1 MSIMDI
7 NQQTQPQQPQQ
18 PQQSQQSQIGNDL
31 LEALAVQKALKDK
44 ETAKR
49 ALALSMNSNPK
60 TVIQQNEDAMRT
72 TSLSEVTDGVAGVL
86 KKRNADATQ
95 NLNSVATRGLPQA
108 GARMNM
114 AAGGII
120 GYAGGGGVQRP
131 VLSKNFPQTL
141 KTDERELTEE
151 EKEEL
156 YRARLSGKIP
166 TETMRGSTITGDST
180 TPKFSNYDPRGFGAP
195 KVNLGQVQEQRAG
208 PYMDRNT
215 TYSMSQY
222 MDFVKNDP
230 NLNAKQK
237 KEKLAL
243 INRMT
248 DQRPEKRQSLDSNLE
263 KKFPQ
268 LSKFGRLGERKGTID
283 QPRDVAEMQR
293 QLNFQIANKYK
304 SKKPFD
310 VASGQTMGQKNEIKR
325 DAGPGGGILNQ
336 GENLNKAYSAI
347 ANKFGLTDPNA
358 PTGTKFNAE
367 GIREPSFPEGLAA
380 AEKFKKQAR
389 MDAMPND
396 LETRDTSMMQGSKQ
410 PRSADV
416 TPKVAPEGIAAAGGK
431 GNYSD
436 YMNVLLRTM
445 AGNRQEGGMGLAYAD
460 AVDAIKKRDAGKT
473 SADLDRELLRDSNTT
488 KNRILNDHYRNQDM
502 ARLMQGNEKAVK
514 AYVELLNQMKEAS
527 PELTAAKQA
536 LKDAESG
543 KGMLQFGP
551 STSGIAA
558 AQKSIQAAN
567 QLILQQMAQ
576 QYPNVVANVK
586 GYKDAIATLNATGQ
600 KNDVTELM
608 KKYNIGG

>member
-7 NQQTQPQQPQQ
+7 NQQTQPQPQNPNPN
-18 PQQSQQSQIGNDL
+18 PQISNDL

-49 ALALSMNSNPK
+49 ALALAMNSNPK
-60 TVIQQNEDAMRT
+60 TVVQQNEDAMRT

-95 NLNSVATRGLPQA
+95 NLNRAATSGLPQA
-108 GARMNM
+108 GANM
-114 AAGGII
+114 QLAAGGII
-120 GYAGGGGVQRP
+120 GYASG
-131 VLSKNFPQTL
+131 QTV
-141 KTDERELTEE
+141 ERELTEK
-151 EKEEL
+151 EKEEI
-156 YRARLSGKIP
+156 YQAKLSGKIP
-166 TETMRGSTITGDST
+166 TGNIKGSTITGDST
-180 TPKFSNYDPRGFGAP
+180 TPILSGPPGAYRTP

-208 PYMDRNT
+208 PYMNRNT
-215 TYSMSQY
+215 TYSISQY
-222 MDFVKNDP
+222 MNFVQNDP

-243 INRMT
+243 INQMT
-248 DQRPEKRQSLDSNLE
+248 DQTPEKRKSLDPNLE

-268 LSKFGRLGERKGTID
+268 FSKFGRLGERKGTID

-304 SKKPFD
+304 SKEPFD
-310 VASGQTMGQKNEIKR
+310 AASGQTMGQKNEIKR
-325 DAGPGGGILNQ
+325 DSTGSFIDQLEAFDPLGKAIKGIDNR
-336 GENLNKAYSAI
+336 
-347 ANKFGLTDPNA
+347 FGLNNLGL
-358 PTGTKFNAE
+358 GTKRKGN
-367 GIREPSFPEGLAA
+367 IREPSFPEGLAA
-380 AEKFKKQAR
+380 AEKFKEQAR
-389 MDAMPND
+389 MDAMSND
-396 LETRDTSMMQGSKQ
+396 LGTRDTSTMVGSKQ

-431 GNYSD
+431 GNYDD

-488 KNRILNDHYRNQDM
+488 KNRILDNHYRNQDI
-502 ARLMQGNEKAVK
+502 AKLMQGNEKAVK

-536 LKDAESG
+536 LSDAEN
-543 KGMLQFGP
+543 KMFGT
-551 STSGIAA
+551 SASGIAA

-586 GYKDAIATLNATGQ
+586 GYKDAIATLNAKGQ

-608 KKYNIGG
+608 KQFNVGG

>member
-7 NQQTQPQQPQQ
+7 NQQTQPQPQN
-18 PQQSQQSQIGNDL
+18 PNPNPNSNSNPNPKISNDL

-49 ALALSMNSNPK
+49 ALALAMNSNPK
-60 TVIQQNEDAMRT
+60 TVVQQNEDAMRT

-95 NLNSVATRGLPQA
+95 NLNRAATSGLPQA
-108 GARMNM
+108 GANM
-114 AAGGII
+114 QLAAGGII
-120 GYAGGGGVQRP
+120 GYASG
-131 VLSKNFPQTL
+131 QTV
-141 KTDERELTEE
+141 ERELTEK
-151 EKEEL
+151 EKEEI
-156 YRARLSGKIP
+156 YQAKLSGKIP
-166 TETMRGSTITGDST
+166 TGNIKGSTITGDST
-180 TPKFSNYDPRGFGAP
+180 TPILSGPPGAP

-208 PYMDRNT
+208 PYMNRNT
-215 TYSMSQY
+215 TYSISQY
-222 MDFVKNDP
+222 MNFVQNDP

-243 INRMT
+243 INQMT
-248 DQRPEKRQSLDSNLE
+248 DQTPEKRKSLDPE
-263 KKFPQ
+263 FEQKFPQ
-268 LSKFGRLGERKGTID
+268 FSKFGRLGERKGTID

-304 SKKPFD
+304 SKEPFD
-310 VASGQTMGQKNEIKR
+310 AASGQTMGQKNEIKR

-347 ANKFGLTDPNA
+347 ANKFGLKDPNA

-396 LETRDTSMMQGSKQ
+396 LGTRDTSTMVGSKQ

-416 TPKVAPEGIAAAGGK
+416 TPKVAPEGIAPEGIAAAGGK
-431 GNYSD
+431 GNYDD

-460 AVDAIKKRDAGKT
+460 AVDAIKKRDADKT

-488 KNRILNDHYRNQDM
+488 KNRILDNHYRNQDI
-502 ARLMQGNEKAVK
+502 AKLMQGNEKAVK

-536 LKDAESG
+536 LSDAEN
-543 KGMLQFGP
+543 KMFGP
-551 STSGIAA
+551 SASGIAA

-586 GYKDAIATLNATGQ
+586 GYKDAIATLNAKGQ

-608 KKYNIGG
+608 KQFNVGG